1 MMFARKF
8 SSAVRLATMLAL
20 STSSLLLV
28 AGCNIVHAGSYILE
42 GPGKI
47 VAEYELRQVKTV
59 VFVDDQKNVLP
70 RTTLRVIIGD
80 DVSAILLTEKLVPST
95 ISPRDA
101 ISMSRSREQDGTK
114 LSLEKLGKELGAEQ
128 VIWVRPYAFDL
139 DGYDDQQGARPT
151 AMVHVKVIDVT
162 NRVRV
167 YPPGDSFPEGRD
179 LTISLL
185 RDVNRDELATT
196 IGRRKIEEA
205 LAAEIADDV
214 AKLFY
219 EHERL
224 DLGEKVNDH
233 N

>member
-1 MMFARKF
+1 MTLFH
-8 SSAVRLATMLAL
+8 TL
-20 STSSLLLV
+20 STVALTLTATTLLSLS
-28 AGCNIVHAGSYILE
+28 GCNIVHAGSYILE

-47 VAEYELRQVKTV
+47 QAEYELRPVKTV
-59 VFVDDQKNVLP
+59 VFVDDLKNVLP

-80 DVSAILLTEKLVPST
+80 DISAKLLNEELVPST

-101 ISMSRSREQDGTK
+101 ITMSRNREQEGTK
-114 LSLEKLGKELGAEQ
+114 LSLEKLGKELGADQ
-128 VIWVRPYAFDL
+128 LIWVRPYAFDL
-139 DGYDDQQGARPT
+139 DGYEDQAGARPT
-151 AMVHVKVIDVT
+151 AKVHIKVIDVT

-179 LTISLL
+179 ITVALL
-185 RDVNRDELATT
+185 RDVNRDELSTS

-205 LAAEIADDV
+205 LAVEIADDV

-224 DLGEKVNDH
+224 DLGEKLGPRS
-233 N
+233 

>member
-1 MMFARKF
+1 MRATKL
-8 SSAVRLATMLAL
+8 SIALRLAAL
-20 STSSLLLV
+20 VACTSACMVLL

-47 VAEYELRQVKTV
+47 VAEYELQQVKTV

-80 DVSAILLTEKLVPST
+80 DISAKLLTEKLVPST

-114 LSLEKLGKELGAEQ
+114 LSLEKLGRELGAEQ
-128 VIWVRPYAFDL
+128 VIWIRPYTFDL

-151 AMVHVKVIDVT
+151 AKVHVKVIDVT
-162 NRVRV
+162 HRVRV

-179 LTISLL
+179 LTITLL

-224 DLGEKVNDH
+224 DLGEKVNAH